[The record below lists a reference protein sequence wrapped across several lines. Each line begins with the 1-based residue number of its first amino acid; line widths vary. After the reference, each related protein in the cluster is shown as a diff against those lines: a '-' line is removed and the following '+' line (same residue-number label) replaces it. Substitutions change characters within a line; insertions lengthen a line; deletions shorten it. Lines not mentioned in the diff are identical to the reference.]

1 MGALL
6 RQYYANKQREWISC
20 RARATSDEERKK
32 KKKAPNQVVKRRSY
46 SMKNERL
53 LSLAAAPHR

>member
-6 RQYYANKQREWISC
+6 RQYYANKQREWTCFFFLLS
-20 RARATSDEERKK
+20 SLVEQDGMK
-32 KKKAPNQVVKRRSY
+32 KKKALVKRRSY